1 MANHSQFF
9 LRNTLLAW
17 IYFQSERDRL
27 PTAFS
32 TRLSPP
38 LGAGVLLK
46 PRTENHRAGNGPLP
60 ESQAHGYLS
69 SGWMEG

>member
-17 IYFQSERDRL
+17 IYFQREHDRL

-32 TRLSPP
+32 TCLSPP
-38 LGAGVLLK
+38 LGAGVILK
-46 PRTENHRAGNGPLP
+46 PRTETHRAGNGPLP
-60 ESQAHGYLS
+60 ESQVHGYLS